1 MSNFKSLKVLFKE
14 VSNDLFE
21 EGESKIAFTDLRDR
35 WISAYKNYSPK
46 VDKFNQMYAERSS
59 WNVYDFDDRFEGWVK
74 SAGMLVKVNRLNSTY
89 KRRYAVKNV

>member
-1 MSNFKSLKVLFKE
+1 MSLKKLRVLFKE

-21 EGESKIAFTDLRDR
+21 EGETKMTFTDLQDR

-46 VDKFNQMYAERSS
+46 VDEFNKMYAERSS

-74 SAGMLVKVNRLNSTY
+74 SAGMLLKEDRLNSTY